1 MFLLCGHVNPPGTS
15 SCDKAQLIAA
25 ARSEGSSAFTG
36 RAHEEHGAQPRAGLA
51 RPPAKPCGALQYW
64 VMAWEFT
71 LSTASS
77 GEGQV
82 WATRMGA
89 SGTCKMWNH
98 YSRETQSIFLPLN
111 SPITMSEPELYN
123 QSNVDFFFFFCQ
135 RQFWI
140 SHSLVNSNQ
149 LNKFTHT
156 KNSMYIRL
164 RRTRWQE
171 PGHWRRLPQV
181 PSLLTCLVYHRMLWR
196 PLRRKAPSLSEK
208 EVPSLSLTSRVL
220 DLGVSCHKL

>member
-1 MFLLCGHVNPPGTS
+1 MWQGTINCCCPIWTEIS
-15 SCDKAQLIAA
+15 FHWPCTL
-25 ARSEGSSAFTG
+25 RSTAPSSAL
-36 RAHEEHGAQPRAGLA
+36 ACA
-51 RPPAKPCGALQYW
+51 RPPAKPCGTLQYW

-82 WATRMGA
+82 LATWMGA
-89 SGTCKMWNH
+89 SGTCKLWNH

-123 QSNVDFFFFFCQ
+123 QSNVDFFFFCQ

-156 KNSMYIRL
+156 KNFMYIRL
-164 RRTRWQE
+164 RRTPWQE
-171 PGHWRRLPQV
+171 PGRWRRLPQV
-181 PSLLTCLVYHRMLWR
+181 PSLLTCLMYHRMLWR

-208 EVPSLSLTSRVL
+208 EVPSLSLTSCVL